1 MSLSV
6 VPDPK
11 GMQWQ
16 DWSDT
21 VAGFNPGLVG
31 RLPVESDWRAF
42 ADGLTLFE
50 PAAPRHD
57 IFDTWDAWARALK
70 FALSV

>member
-1 MSLSV
+1 MSLTV

-21 VAGFNPGLVG
+21 VVGFNQGLVG
-31 RLPVESDWRAF
+31 RAPVESDWRNF

-50 PAAPRHD
+50 PTAPRHD

>member
-1 MSLSV
+1 
-6 VPDPK
+6 
-11 GMQWQ
+11 
-16 DWSDT
+16 
-21 VAGFNPGLVG
+21 VG
-31 RLPVESDWRAF
+31 RAPVESDWRAF

-50 PAAPRHD
+50 PDAPIHD